1 MQIFD
6 TSLRGKLTGRAI
18 GRSVPLIAVLIAAIG
33 GTATTAQSQVLSAAP
48 ASDQAADL
56 DLGQVLQEALAGQ
69 DAALSSQEMTGI
81 EFAVSSWGDE
91 FLYALFKGS
100 TFLDPNAAMGV
111 PAPPSNASVETQAE
125 LVALLEMQRS
135 DRTPVEL
142 THIAI
147 ENLQGMFPSDL
158 YEIHGLLPPRDEA
171 PALWAVLDAVDNEAR
186 FFVMREK
193 MMWSRA
199 RPYAL
204 EPALRTEVPP
214 PGHASYPS
222 AHATE
227 YAALAEIMSI
237 LNPECAT
244 SYRTLSDAV
253 GHRREIAGVHY
264 PSDTAAGIA
273 LGNRVARTL
282 YDEGHLKPL
291 IDALKADATAG
302 KVPKPTCG

>member
-6 TSLRGKLTGRAI
+6 VPQESRVKRHMF
-18 GRSVPLIAVLIAAIG
+18 GRSVPLIAAIIAMIG
-33 GTATTAQSQVLSAAP
+33 TGSTAVHGQAVTEVTTRGADADLGLGNALKQALA
-48 ASDQAADL
+48 DQAS
-56 DLGQVLQEALAGQ
+56 
-69 DAALSSQEMTGI
+69 ALSPQAMTGI
-81 EFAVSSWGDE
+81 EFPVSSWGDE

-100 TFLDPNAAMGV
+100 TFLDPNAPMGV
-111 PAPPSNASVETQAE
+111 PAPPANESAQTQAE
-125 LVALLEMQRS
+125 LVALLEMQRT
-135 DRTPVEL
+135 DRSPVEL

-158 YEIHGLLPPRDEA
+158 YEIHGLLPPRADA
-171 PALWAVLDAVDNEAR
+171 PSLWAVLDAVDSEAR

-237 LNPECAT
+237 LNPTCAT
-244 SYRTLSDAV
+244 SYRALSDAV
-253 GHRREIAGVHY
+253 GHRREVAGVHY
-264 PSDTAAGIA
+264 PTDTSAGIA

-282 YDEGHLKPL
+282 YDEGHLAPM
-291 IDALKADATAG
+291 IDALKADVAAG
-302 KVPKPTCG
+302 RIPQPACS